1 MSRWSVFQF
10 ETSQQL
16 RNWWTWGFLLILVG
30 IMGMLIVES
39 SLYNATEEGYLF
51 NSAFVIVTTMT
62 IGSAMGLLLMA
73 ALSSEAATRDFHT
86 RMFPLVCTTHL
97 DRGAYLG
104 GRFLAAFSLG
114 SLLFLIVPLL
124 LMLSN
129 FLPVSDDLLGPFN
142 PVPYIESLLIIAL
155 PNIFIATAL
164 FFSVSV
170 LSRSRVAGFMMAALM
185 FISTMFIWVYLAGV
199 KGQWELAKW
208 LDPLGFTHMSEM
220 SRSTTPAEKNTLT
233 IVSNTPLLLN
243 RLLWVSLAGMLLTA
257 TRFRFRFID
266 PAAAEGNRLFRWI
279 VQRRESRAYREPV
292 GSRTAPAAL
301 PRVDRSFGM
310 WTRLR
315 QIGSV
320 AGNAWRYLALGWGGV
335 ILAGLAILLAVL
347 GPEASEH
354 IGMPMVPTT
363 WELIDFIGNRGEILW
378 MIIPLITLYFTGE
391 LVWRER
397 DRQMNELSD
406 TLPLP
411 EWGKLAGKFLGLALI
426 LATYQ
431 LLLMVACI
439 LIQIQLGY
447 YNFEPYLYLKILL
460 GMYLAEHLLF
470 GALALILHVLVNQKY
485 GGYIVGL
492 LAFGWIEYASAV
504 SFHNL
509 LVYGGAPGWSYSDM
523 RGFGPDLVPWLWFMG
538 YWALW
543 ALVLGL
549 IASLFRVSGTELS
562 LARRFRMARQRLS
575 KRTMVAW
582 GGVTLLLL
590 SVGGYIFYN
599 TNILHTRYSSSEWAT
614 IRAEYERRFA
624 PYADDPQPVRA
635 GINLQIELYP
645 DEGRADITGNYRL
658 VNQSEHSIDS
668 IHVAPDRSVE
678 TGPLEFNRPARMV
691 LDDGELNHRIYALG
705 EPLQPGD
712 TLQMSFDLRLSR
724 NGFRNG
730 GVDPSVAEKATFFNG
745 NAWLPAIGYQRGR
758 ELTGIGARR
767 EHGLPAR
774 KPYPALEDPEA
785 PWDPVRAERV
795 IFEAVVGTAEG
806 QTALAPG
813 ILKSSWS
820 ENGRR
825 YFHYVTPTPI
835 RNDFAIFSADYGVRT
850 GRWNGVEVEVFHHPG
865 HQWNVDRIVQGAE
878 ASLDYF
884 SREYGAY
891 AHDVIRFVEHP
902 ADGLTLHAFPF
913 NISYTEDFSLLNPDT
928 SEVDFPLAI
937 AAHEVAHHWWGGNIT
952 PALVE
957 GAPVLSEGLAWYS
970 AFGVVEQV
978 HGREHLSRLMH
989 VLRLAYLSPRS
1000 MAGPPLMRAFNDF
1013 TAYRRGPFAMFAMRE
1028 YLGEDRVNQAL
1039 RGLLQEFRP
1048 GTLPLPTTLDLHR
1061 NLQEVT
1067 PDSLQYLLRDLL
1079 EVNTYWHF
1087 ETGGA
1092 TAEPAGDGNWVV
1104 RLQVEAQKVAVD
1116 TTGAEQPLPMDDWV
1130 EIGVY
1135 DSTGDSASE
1144 PLYLKMHR
1152 IRPGEQTIEV
1162 TVPAEPGRA
1171 GIDPRH
1177 LLIDAEP
1184 DNNVTSVMQTAGENS
1199 N

>member
-1 MSRWSVFQF
+1 MSRWAVFQF
-10 ETSQQL
+10 EAAQQL
-16 RNWWTWGFLLILVG
+16 RSWWTWGYLLILAG

-51 NSAFVIVTTMT
+51 NSAFVIVTVMT
-62 IGSAMGLLLMA
+62 IGSAMGLLMMA
-73 ALSSEAATRDFHT
+73 ALASEAATRDHYT
-86 RMFPLVCTTHL
+86 RIFPLVCTTHL
-97 DRGAYLG
+97 DRGTYLG
-104 GRFLAAFSLG
+104 GRFAAAFSL
-114 SLLFLIVPLL
+114 SSMLFLIVPLL

-129 FLPVSDDLLGPFN
+129 FLPVSEELLGPVN
-142 PVPYIESLLIIAL
+142 PVPYVESLLIIAL

-170 LSRSRVAGFMMAALM
+170 LSRSRVAGFVAAALM

-208 LDPLGFTHMSEM
+208 LDPLGFTHMGEI
-220 SRSTTPAEKNTLT
+220 SRSTSPAEKNMLT
-233 IVSNTPLLLN
+233 IASNTSLLLN
-243 RLLWVSLAGMLLTA
+243 RIVWMGLAGLVLTV
-257 TRFRFRFID
+257 TRFRFRFAD
-266 PAAAEGNRLFRWI
+266 PASGGNRLSRWM
-279 VQRRESRAYREPV
+279 VQRRERRTQPEPV
-292 GSRTAPAAL
+292 RTRTDSAELPAI
-301 PRVDRSFGM
+301 DRSFET

-315 QIGSV
+315 QIAGV
-320 AGNAWRYLALGWGGV
+320 AGNAWRDLAMGWGGV

-354 IGMPMVPTT
+354 IGMPMIPTT
-363 WELIDFIGNRGEILW
+363 SELIDFVGNRGEILW

-406 TLPLP
+406 TVPLP
-411 EWGKLAGKFLGLALI
+411 GWGKLVGKFLGLALI

-447 YNFEPYLYLKILL
+447 YNFEPDLYLKIML
-460 GMYLAEHLLF
+460 GIYLVEHLLF
-470 GALALILHVLVNQKY
+470 GALALVIHVLVNQKY
-485 GGYIVGL
+485 GGYVVGL
-492 LAFGWIEYASAV
+492 MAFGWIEYATAL

-509 LVYGGAPGWSYSDM
+509 LVYGAAPGWSWSDM
-523 RGFGPDLVPWLWFMG
+523 RGFGPGLVPWLWFTA
-538 YWALW
+538 YWTLW
-543 ALVLGL
+543 AVLLGM
-549 IASLFRVSGTELS
+549 IAWLFRVSGTDLS
-562 LARRFRMARQRLS
+562 LVRRFRRARQRLS
-575 KRTMVAW
+575 KRAMAVG
-582 GGVTLLLL
+582 GGVALLLL

-599 TNILHTRYSSSEWAT
+599 TNILHTRYSSSEWAE
-614 IRAEYERRFA
+614 IRVEYERRFA
-624 PYADDPQPVRA
+624 PYGDDPQPVRA

-645 DEGRADITGNYRL
+645 DEGRADIAGHYRL
-658 VNQSEHSIDS
+658 VNRSGVPIDS
-668 IHVAPDRSVE
+668 VHVAPDRGVE
-678 TGPLEFNRPARMV
+678 TGPMTFDRPARLV
-691 LDDGELNHRIYALG
+691 LDDRELYHRIYALG

-712 TLQMSFDLRLSR
+712 TLQMSFDLRFSR
-724 NGFRNG
+724 DGFRNG
-730 GVDPSVAEKATFFNG
+730 GVDPSVAENATFFNG
-745 NAWLPAIGYQRGR
+745 NGWLPGIGYQRGR

-767 EHGLPAR
+767 EYDLPAR
-774 KPYPALEDPEA
+774 EPYPALEDPEA
-785 PWDPVRAERV
+785 PWDPFRAERV
-795 IFEAVVGTAEG
+795 MIETVVGTAEG

-813 ILKSSWS
+813 ILKETWS
-820 ENGRR
+820 DNGRQ
-825 YFHYVTPTPI
+825 YYHYATPKPI
-835 RNDFAIFSADYGVRT
+835 RNDFAIYSADYSVRT
-850 GRWNGVEVEVFHHPG
+850 GGWNGVEVEVFHHPG
-865 HQWNVDRIVQGAE
+865 HDWNVDRIVRGAE
-878 ASLDYF
+878 ASLDHF
-884 SREYGAY
+884 SRVYGPY

-902 ADGLTLHAFPF
+902 ADGLTLHAYPF
-913 NISYTEDFSLLNPDT
+913 NISYTEDFSLLHPDT

-978 HGREHLSRLMH
+978 YGREHLGRLMH

-1000 MAGPPLMRAFNDF
+1000 MAGPPLMKAFNDF

-1028 YLGEDRVNQAL
+1028 YVGEDRVNQAL

-1048 GTLPLPTTLDLHR
+1048 GALPLPTTLDLHR
-1061 NLQEVT
+1061 NLKQVT

-1079 EVNTYWHF
+1079 EVNTYWHL
-1087 ETGGA
+1087 ETVGA

-1116 TTGAEQPLPMDDWV
+1116 TSGVEQPLPMDDWV

-1135 DSTGDSASE
+1135 ASGDSASE
-1144 PLYLKMHR
+1144 PLYLEMHR
-1152 IRPGEQTIEV
+1152 IVPGEQTIEV
-1162 TVPAEPGRA
+1162 KVQGEPESV

-1177 LLIDAEP
+1177 LLIDVDP
-1184 DNNVTSVMQTAGENS
+1184 YNNTATVIRTGNQ
-1199 N
+1199 